1 VTPPVF
7 FDDRWENVNLAVSS
21 STDLYAATA
30 RDRERIV
37 SSRESR
43 TILIVVD
50 GSAASRRA
58 LAYVAR
64 IVGRRRGF
72 RLCLIYLLPP
82 LPPRLLESRG
92 TEDPKAE
99 EQLSAQLKVKQRRW
113 ISTAEAA
120 ARRTLVSAHTMLRK
134 AGFTAKAV
142 EARFSHPVGTR
153 DAANEVLD
161 LAQVHK
167 CGTVVVGRDSVSWLR
182 HLLRGDLAEE
192 LLRRAKGLTLWV
204 VE

>member
-1 VTPPVF
+1 M
-7 FDDRWENVNLAVSS
+7 
-21 STDLYAATA
+21 
-30 RDRERIV
+30 
-37 SSRESR
+37 
-43 TILIVVD
+43 
-50 GSAASRRA
+50 
-58 LAYVAR
+58 
-64 IVGRRRGF
+64 
-72 RLCLIYLLPP
+72 
-82 LPPRLLESRG
+82 ESRG

-113 ISTAEAA
+113 ISTVEAA
-120 ARRTLVSAHTMLRK
+120 ARRTLVNAHAMLRE
-134 AGFTAKAV
+134 ANITAKAV
-142 EARFSHPVGTR
+142 DSFSHPVGTR